1 MNNVRFI
8 TTPGGEELAVLARA
22 DYERLLGELEMQEDV
37 RLYDEAKAAL
47 AAGEDELIPSEIVGR
62 LLDGENKVRVWREF
76 RALTPVE
83 TAARAGISEAR
94 LAEIEKGSG
103 PSDMEAIE
111 ALAPVLKVAPE
122 DLLPRSE

>member
-1 MNNVRFI
+1 MSNVRFI

-76 RALTPVE
+76 RALTPAE

-94 LAEIEKGSG
+94 LAEIENGSG

-111 ALAPVLKVAPE
+111 ALAPVLKVEPE